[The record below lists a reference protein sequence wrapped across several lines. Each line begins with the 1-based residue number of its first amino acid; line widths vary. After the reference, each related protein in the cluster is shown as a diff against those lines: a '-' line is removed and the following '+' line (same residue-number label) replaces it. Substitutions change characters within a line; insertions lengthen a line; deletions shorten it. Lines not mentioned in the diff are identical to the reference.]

1 MSDESVGDYGAY
13 VESKLSRVPP
23 TGIVGKFDLPDSL
36 FPHQAALTR
45 WALKRGRAAVLADTG
60 LGKMRM
66 ELVFADVVQKHTR
79 KPFMIHTPL
88 AVAAQLAAEAAKT
101 ADLFAS

>member
-23 TGIVGKFDLPDSL
+23 TGIVGALDLPDSL
-36 FPHQAALTR
+36 FPHQRALAA
-45 WALKRGRAAVLADTG
+45 WALRRGRAAIFADTG

-66 ELVFADVVQKHTR
+66 ELAFADVVQKHTR
-79 KPFMIHTPL
+79 MPFMIHTPL
-88 AVAAQLAAEAAKT
+88 AVAAQLAAATAKT